1 VSSHSL
7 FGRVRWNIFAFL
19 FGFGFIA
26 YLQQKS
32 ITIAAEPMMPQL
44 GLSQLQ
50 IGWLEQAF
58 VIGYT
63 VFQIPIGALAE
74 RFGSRRTLVIMG
86 LTAFAAMILTPL
98 APSIFHG
105 AELFIALLA
114 LQLLLG
120 IAQAATFPV
129 SAGLFRAWFPPNRWA
144 FVVGLQTM
152 GLQLGAAATP
162 PLIATLMVSFGWRN
176 ALIWTTLPALAFVAW
191 WAWYGRNR
199 PQQHP
204 RVTAQELL
212 EIGNHVE
219 ASVKPAYSARRILRV
234 LMNRNVLLLSFAYFS
249 MNYAFYLL
257 GNWAFLYLVQ
267 ERHLSVLES
276 GWLAGAPPLAAAV
289 GSGLGGLLTG
299 LACTRFGV
307 RWGYR
312 LVPLLALPTAAA
324 FLCISINVDHAYW
337 AVATL
342 SLCFGCVEL
351 TEGAF
356 WGAAMTVG
364 RSDTMIV
371 SGFMNTGGS
380 LAGAIGIPIVA
391 YLSGH
396 HQWTAAFSI
405 GAAAVLLAAL
415 AWAAI
420 KVEEP
425 DGAELHVAG
434 VTTA

>member
-1 VSSHSL
+1 MIRAAPVSW
-7 FGRVRWNIFAFL
+7 VRWRIFAFL

-32 ITIAAEPMMPQL
+32 ITVAAEPMMPQL

-74 RFGSRRTLVIMG
+74 RFGSRRTLVVMG
-86 LTAFAAMILTPL
+86 LTAFIAVILTPV
-98 APSIFHG
+98 APSAFHG
-105 AELFIALLA
+105 AQLFVVLLL

-120 IAQAATFPV
+120 TAQAATFPV

-144 FVVGLQTM
+144 YVVGLQTM

-162 PLIATLMVSFGWRN
+162 PLIATLMNSFGWRN
-176 ALIWTTLPALAFVAW
+176 ALFWTSLPALVLVVW
-191 WAWYGRNR
+191 WAVYGRDR
-199 PQQHP
+199 PRQHAGVSP
-204 RVTAQELL
+204 HELR
-212 EIGNHVE
+212 EIGDHLEVSVQP
-219 ASVKPAYSARRILRV
+219 ASGSRHIISV
-234 LMNRNVLLLSFAYFS
+234 LMNRNVLLLFIAYMS

-267 ERHLSVLES
+267 VRHLSVLES

-289 GSGLGGLLTG
+289 GSGLGGLLTA
-299 LACTRFGV
+299 LACKRFGLLT
-307 RWGYR
+307 GYR
-312 LVPLLALPTAAA
+312 LVPLLALPAAA
-324 FLCISINVDHAYW
+324 ALLWIGVNAANAYW
-337 AVATL
+337 AVAAL
-342 SLCFGCVEL
+342 AFCFGCIEL

-356 WGAAMTVG
+356 WGAAMTLG

-380 LAGAIGIPIVA
+380 LAGAIGIPVVA

-396 HQWTAAFSI
+396 QQWTAAFNI
-405 GAAAVLLAAL
+405 GVGAALLAAL
-415 AWAAI
+415 AWMAI
-420 KVEEP
+420 RVEEP
-425 DGAELHVAG
+425 AAQAIQLEALA
-434 VTTA
+434 

>member
-1 VSSHSL
+1 MTGAAPASW
-7 FGRVRWNIFAFL
+7 VRWKIFAFL

-32 ITIAAEPMMPQL
+32 ITVAAEPMMPQL

-74 RFGSRRTLVIMG
+74 RFGSRLALVVMG
-86 LTAFAAMILTPL
+86 LTAFVAMILTPV
-98 APSIFHG
+98 APSAFHG
-105 AELFIALLA
+105 AQLFAVLLV

-120 IAQAATFPV
+120 TAQAATFPV
-129 SAGLFRAWFPPNRWA
+129 SAGLFRAWFPAHRWA
-144 FVVGLQTM
+144 YVVGLQTM

-162 PLIATLMVSFGWRN
+162 PLIATLMNSFGWRN
-176 ALIWTTLPALAFVAW
+176 ALFWTTVPALLLIGW
-191 WAWYGRNR
+191 WAAYGRDS
-199 PQQHP
+199 P
-204 RVTAQELL
+204 RRHAGVSPQELQ
-212 EIGNHVE
+212 EIGDHVE
-219 ASVKPAYSARRILRV
+219 SVQPAAGAKQIIRV
-234 LMNRNVLLLSFAYFS
+234 LTNRNVLLLFFAYLT

-276 GWLAGAPPLAAAV
+276 GWLAGVPPLAAAV
-289 GSGLGGLLTG
+289 GSGVGGLLTG
-299 LACTRFGV
+299 LACKRFGTLA
-307 RWGYR
+307 GYR

-324 FLCISINVDHAYW
+324 LLWLGVNSANAYW
-337 AVATL
+337 AVAAL
-342 SLCFGCVEL
+342 ALCFGCIEL

-396 HQWTAAFSI
+396 QQWTMAFNI
-405 GAAAVLLAAL
+405 GVGAALVAAL
-415 AWAAI
+415 AWTAI
-420 KVEEP
+420 RVEEP
-425 DGAELHVAG
+425 GGANTKVA
-434 VTTA
+434 

>member
-1 VSSHSL
+1 MIRAAPASC
-7 FGRVRWNIFAFL
+7 VRWKIFAFL

-32 ITIAAEPMMPQL
+32 ITVAAEPMMPQL

-74 RFGSRRTLVIMG
+74 RFGSRRALVVMG
-86 LTAFAAMILTPL
+86 LTAFVAMILTPV
-98 APSIFHG
+98 APSAFHG
-105 AELFIALLA
+105 AQLFAVLLV
-114 LQLLLG
+114 LQLVLG
-120 IAQAATFPV
+120 TAQAATFPV
-129 SAGLFRAWFPPNRWA
+129 SAGLFRAWFPAHRWA
-144 FVVGLQTM
+144 YVVGLQTM

-162 PLIATLMVSFGWRN
+162 PLIATLMNSFGWRN
-176 ALIWTTLPALAFVAW
+176 ALLWTTLPGLLLIGW
-191 WAWYGRNR
+191 WAAYGRDSPR
-199 PQQHP
+199 QHAGVSP
-204 RVTAQELL
+204 QELQ
-212 EIGNHVE
+212 EIGGHVE
-219 ASVKPAYSARRILRV
+219 TLRPAGGAKHLILV
-234 LMNRNVLLLSFAYFS
+234 LANRNVLLLFFAYLS

-276 GWLAGAPPLAAAV
+276 GWLAGVPPLAAAV

-299 LACTRFGV
+299 LACKRFGV
-307 RWGYR
+307 LAGYR
-312 LVPLLALPTAAA
+312 MVPLLALPTAAA
-324 FLCISINVDHAYW
+324 LLWLGVNAANAYW
-337 AVATL
+337 AVAAL
-342 SLCFGCVEL
+342 ALCFGCIEL

-380 LAGAIGIPIVA
+380 LAGAIGIPVVA

-396 HQWTAAFSI
+396 QQWTTAFNI
-405 GAAAVLLAAL
+405 GVAAALVAAL
-415 AWAAI
+415 AWVAI
-420 KVEEP
+420 RVEEP
-425 DGAELHVAG
+425 VANSRCR
-434 VTTA
+434 

>member
-1 VSSHSL
+1 MNRTAPASWI
-7 FGRVRWNIFAFL
+7 RWKIFAFL

-32 ITIAAEPMMPQL
+32 ITVAAEPMMPQL

-74 RFGSRRTLVIMG
+74 RFGSRRALVAMG
-86 LTAFAAMILTPL
+86 LTAFLAMILTPM
-98 APSIFHG
+98 APSAFHG
-105 AELFIALLA
+105 PQLFAVLLV
-114 LQLLLG
+114 LQLVLG
-120 IAQAATFPV
+120 TAQAATFPV

-144 FVVGLQTM
+144 YVVGLQTM

-162 PLIATLMVSFGWRN
+162 PLIATLMNSFGWRN
-176 ALIWTTLPALAFVAW
+176 ALFWTTLPALLLVGW
-191 WAWYGRNR
+191 WAAYGRDSPR
-199 PQQHP
+199 QHAGVS
-204 RVTAQELL
+204 RQELRD
-212 EIGNHVE
+212 IGDHID
-219 ASVKPAYSARRILRV
+219 SARPATDAKHVIRILA
-234 LMNRNVLLLSFAYFS
+234 NRNVLLLFLAYLS

-276 GWLAGAPPLAAAV
+276 GWLAGVPPLAAAV

-299 LACTRFGV
+299 LACKRFGV
-307 RWGYR
+307 LVGYR
-312 LVPLLALPTAAA
+312 LVPLVALPTAAA
-324 FLCISINVDHAYW
+324 LLWLGVNAANAYW
-337 AVATL
+337 AVAAL
-342 SLCFGCVEL
+342 ALCFGCIEL

-380 LAGAIGIPIVA
+380 LVGAIGIPVVA

-396 HQWTAAFSI
+396 QRWTAAFNI
-405 GAAAVLLAAL
+405 GVAAALVAAL
-415 AWAAI
+415 AWVAI
-420 KVEEP
+420 RVEEP
-425 DGAELHVAG
+425 VPQTRQAECPA
-434 VTTA
+434 